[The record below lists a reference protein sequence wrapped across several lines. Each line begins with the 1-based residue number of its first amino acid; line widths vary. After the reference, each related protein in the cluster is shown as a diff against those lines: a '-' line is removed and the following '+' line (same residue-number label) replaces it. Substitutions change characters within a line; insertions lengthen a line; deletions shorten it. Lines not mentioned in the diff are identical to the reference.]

1 MAAGL
6 LEGKVAVISGIGPGM
21 GRDMARL
28 FAGPGA
34 DVVRGA
40 RRLERCEAVAEEV
53 RAFGGRAETV
63 RLDVTDESSCA
74 AAVGAA
80 VSAFGGVDVLVNN
93 AFADGNHRSFEES
106 LLEEWRATM
115 EVNLWGTL
123 QMTKAVVPAMIERGG
138 GHVGMVKDRKGT
150 RMKSSH

>member
-21 GRDMARL
+21 GRDIALL
-28 FAGPGA
+28 FAEHGA
-34 DVVRGA
+34 DVVLGA
-40 RRLERCEAVAEEV
+40 RTLERCEAVAEEV
-53 RAFGGRAETV
+53 RAFGGRAEPV

-93 AFADGNHRSFEES
+93 AFADGNHRSFAES
-106 LLEEWRATM
+106 LLEEWRATT
-115 EVNLWGTL
+115 EVHLRGPSQIPNTTVAGLLT
-123 QMTKAVVPAMIERGG
+123 RGG
-138 GHVGMVKDRKGT
+138 GPAVVVTLVSRHRA
-150 RMKSSH
+150 RP